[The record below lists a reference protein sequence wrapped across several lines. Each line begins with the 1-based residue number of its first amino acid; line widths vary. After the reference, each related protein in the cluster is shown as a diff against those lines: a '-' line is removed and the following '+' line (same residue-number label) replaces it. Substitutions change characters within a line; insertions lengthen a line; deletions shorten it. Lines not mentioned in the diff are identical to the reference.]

1 MSWRIANECAERRF
15 GSAARKQ
22 IIMFLADKASDDGS
36 GIWCS
41 KGTIQ
46 RHTELSEST
55 VKRTIIDF
63 LREGILMETGRRHCK
78 NGYTVIYRI
87 VLERVAA
94 LEPTA
99 EPEIETGVT
108 VNPVQPE
115 PGTGSTV
122 NGVRGSRWTPNH
134 PKTIHKPPTRR
145 REAAEEVEDLEAE
158 KILAA
163 YPEDRIR
170 DRRTSLRLIA
180 AAVKAGVEPDD
191 LKQAVKAYAKES
203 EGYTRSK
210 VCFSDNWFKMRR
222 WEKGL
227 AQIQADREKAREAE
241 AKGRASLAE
250 WIHERHPL
258 CRHIT
263 NRQIE
268 DLIASRLVTPEQV
281 RAAGLQA

>member
-1 MSWRIANECAERRF
+1 MLRTYHSVLTLTATMTATCNAGDLVGFDNAPITAADQPVKGIAQVPA
-15 GSAARKQ
+15 
-22 IIMFLADKASDDGS
+22 
-36 GIWCS
+36 
-41 KGTIQ
+41 
-46 RHTELSEST
+46 TEAGLD
-55 VKRTIIDF
+55 IG
-63 LREGILMETGRRHCK
+63 L
-78 NGYTVIYRI
+78 
-87 VLERVAA
+87 AA

-115 PGTGSTV
+115 PGTGFTV

-145 REAAEEVEDLEAE
+145 REAAEEVEDLESE
-158 KILAA
+158 KILAT

-180 AAVKAGVEPDD
+180 VAVKAGVKPDD
-191 LKQAVKAYAKES
+191 LLQAVKAYAKES

-227 AQIQADREKAREAE
+227 AQVQADREKAREAE

-268 DLIASRLVTPEQV
+268 DLIASKLVTPEQV
-281 RAAGLQA
+281 CAAGLQS

>member
-1 MSWRIANECAERRF
+1 
-15 GSAARKQ
+15 
-22 IIMFLADKASDDGS
+22 MFLADKASDDGS

-63 LREGILMETGRRHCK
+63 LREGILIETGRRHCK

-99 EPEIETGVT
+99 EPDIETGGT
-108 VNPVQPE
+108 VNPVQHD

-134 PKTIHKPPTRR
+134 PKTIHKPPTRK

-180 AAVKAGVEPDD
+180 AAVKAEVEPDD

-203 EGYTRSK
+203 EGFTRSK

-227 AQIQADREKAREAE
+227 AQIQADRKRAREAE

-250 WIHERHPL
+250 WIHECHPL

-268 DLIASRLVTPEQV
+268 DLIASKLVTPEQV
-281 RAAGLQA
+281 RAAGLQV

>member
-1 MSWRIANECAERRF
+1 MTVRASGVPRVRFSAIPSSARHSQAHRR
-15 GSAARKQ
+15 
-22 IIMFLADKASDDGS
+22 
-36 GIWCS
+36 
-41 KGTIQ
+41 
-46 RHTELSEST
+46 
-55 VKRTIIDF
+55 DF
-63 LREGILMETGRRHCK
+63 LQEGVLIETGRRHCK

-87 VLERVAA
+87 DLTVASA
-94 LEPTA
+94 GADA
-99 EPEIETGVT
+99 EPDIETGAT

-145 REAAEEVEDLEAE
+145 REAAEEVEDLE
-158 KILAA
+158 L
-163 YPEDRIR
+163 
-170 DRRTSLRLIA
+170 RRSWQPIPRTGSETGGPLRLIA
-180 AAVKAGVEPDD
+180 AAVKAGVKPDD
-191 LKQAVKAYAKES
+191 LMQAVKAYANES

-268 DLIASRLVTPEQV
+268 DLIASKLVTPEQV

>member
-41 KGTIQ
+41 KATIQ

-63 LREGILMETGRRHCK
+63 LQEGILIETGRRHCK

-87 VLERVAA
+87 VPESVEAM
-94 LEPTA
+94 ETTA
-99 EPEIETGVT
+99 EPDIVTGVT

-122 NGVRGSRWTPNH
+122 AGVRGSRWTPNH

-145 REAAEEVEDLEAE
+145 REAAAEVEDLEAE

-163 YPEDRIR
+163 YPRDRIR
-170 DRRTSLRLIA
+170 DRRTCLSQIA
-180 AAVKAGVEPDD
+180 APVKAGIEPDD
-191 LKQAVKAYAKES
+191 LLKAVKTYATET

-210 VCFSDNWFKMRR
+210 ICFSDNWFKMRR

-227 AQIQADREKAREAE
+227 VQIQADRKKAREAE
-241 AKGRASLAE
+241 AKGRASLVE

-263 NRQIE
+263 NRQTE
-268 DLIASRLVTPEQV
+268 DLIALKLVTPEQV